1 MPPSSGFVLSVGGNC
16 CPPLFWQTLQAYPFA
31 ILCRCLLLFWLLRS
45 VALLGRGLCSPLA
58 LLCGVPSVYPR
69 SLFWYDTS
77 KGNVMFAACLGM
89 PFRLSSGGYY
99 LAHGAHYS
107 ITFLLCWFR
116 GLVPDRGMMQFGS
129 KSFSARSPPVRG
141 SGSGVLCGF
150 LYPPEVKRGSLSEC
164 KTFCLPSSKKA

>member
-1 MPPSSGFVLSVGGNC
+1 MPSSI
-16 CPPLFWQTLQAYPFA
+16 WQTLQAYPFA

-99 LAHGAHYS
+99 LAHGAHYYS
-107 ITFLLCWFR
+107 KFR
-116 GLVPDRGMMQFGS
+116 RSLYLVHYPDRGMMQFGS

-150 LYPPEVKRGSLSEC
+150 LYPPEVKRGSLSES
-164 KTFCLPSSKKA
+164 KTFRLPSSKKA